1 MFTIHD
7 KSYTKE
13 SDVSGGLLVSQL
25 NNQETLYGAE
35 EQYVSCNICLVTSQN
50 NDSLLL
56 FYFIIDINQTI
67 KIQFR

>member
-35 EQYVSCNICLVTSQN
+35 EQHVSCNICLVTNQN